1 MCVCVREC
9 VCVCV
14 CVCLCVSM
22 GECVH
27 ACVRAFAHARRC
39 ACMRARE
46 RERVREQVRTCNTVA
61 RAQNN
66 TPENRVYAA
75 RRPQHTGGTNT
86 GSRCFILCVGHH
98 PQCTHKSRLLHT
110 RCSSRRV
117 DVPTRAI
124 QVPQV
129 IEVIDPV
136 TLKSRVPELP
146 ETPKS

>member
-1 MCVCVREC
+1 M
-9 VCVCV
+9 
-14 CVCLCVSM
+14 
-22 GECVH
+22 H
-27 ACVRAFAHARRC
+27 ACK
-39 ACMRARE
+39 RE
-46 RERVREQVRTCNTVA
+46 RECASKCVRVILSLYPLISRKCSQHGRTIAPSFCFCFSRPPSQPSPFLFLFA